1 MELKI
6 VGRGTNKMALS
17 IEKGHMNLITR
28 ALDDLAWE
36 ALVEE
41 HQEAVF
47 RLAYLL
53 LGSADDAKDVA
64 QETFIAAYKALGTY
78 DSSRPIRPWLLS
90 IAANRARNHYR
101 SFSRYTAAL
110 GRFAKTINWTTAS
123 AESIGTRH
131 FEEESLLS
139 AIQRLKHDDQE
150 VIYMRYF
157 LELSVPETADAL
169 DVAPGTVK
177 SRLHRSLERLKAV
190 IEKDYPHLRSFSG
203 TLEWERE

>member
-1 MELKI
+1 MDM
-6 VGRGTNKMALS
+6 RCTNVMAQS
-17 IEKGHMNLITR
+17 HQKGHDRVDWITR
-28 ALDDLAWE
+28 ALAGDELAWE

-53 LGSADDAKDVA
+53 LGSADDAKDIA
-64 QETFIAAYKALGTY
+64 QDTFIAAYKALKSY
-78 DSSRPIRPWLLS
+78 DSGRPIRPWLLS

-101 SFSRYTAAL
+101 SFSRYTAAI
-110 GRFAKTINWTTAS
+110 GRFTNTIKWTTAS
-123 AESIGTRH
+123 AESISTQH
-131 FEEESLLS
+131 FEEQSLLH
-139 AIQRLKHDDQE
+139 AIQRLKRDDQE

-177 SRLHRSLERLKAV
+177 SRLHRALERLRGI